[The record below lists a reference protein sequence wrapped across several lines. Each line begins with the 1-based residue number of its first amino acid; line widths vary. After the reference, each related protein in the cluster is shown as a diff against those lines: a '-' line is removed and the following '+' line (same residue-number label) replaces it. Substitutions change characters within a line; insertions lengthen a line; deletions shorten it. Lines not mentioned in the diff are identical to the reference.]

1 MGKHHVRWFVAT
13 AQALHSVLVG
23 AITVVV
29 VVFGGFAFA
38 AQVSGANESG
48 IFNRNVLIVES
59 GSMSPSVKTGDVVV
73 VKNVSQRN
81 RYSLQTGDVVTFKAA
96 NNQRKLIT
104 HRIVAVRHMPSGET
118 FYTTKGDA
126 NEVQDSALLT
136 PDRVVGEVEFRV
148 PRLGYVIS
156 SFDNPEVILRL
167 VSSLALLAFAAFMFR
182 ISRNVGDEASSDA
195 QPAVPQERPKDPPK
209 RKVKK

>member
-1 MGKHHVRWFVAT
+1 MGMEHVRWLRT
-13 AQALHSVLVG
+13 TRQALRLLLVG
-23 AITVVV
+23 PATILVIVL
-29 VVFGGFAFA
+29 GGFAFA
-38 AQVSGANESG
+38 TQVSGVNESG
-48 IFNRNVLIVES
+48 VFNRNVLIVSS

-73 VKNVSQRN
+73 VRNVSQQQRA
-81 RYSLQTGDVVTFKAA
+81 SLQTGDVVTFKAA
-96 NNQRKLIT
+96 NNHTKLIT
-104 HRIVAVRHMPSGET
+104 HRIVAVRHMPNGET

-148 PRLGYVIS
+148 PRLGYAIS

-167 VSSLALLAFAAFMFR
+167 VASLALLAFAVFMFR
-182 ISRNVGDEASSDA
+182 LSRDVGDDFPPDTQAED
-195 QPAVPQERPKDPPK
+195 PQKRPIDPPK